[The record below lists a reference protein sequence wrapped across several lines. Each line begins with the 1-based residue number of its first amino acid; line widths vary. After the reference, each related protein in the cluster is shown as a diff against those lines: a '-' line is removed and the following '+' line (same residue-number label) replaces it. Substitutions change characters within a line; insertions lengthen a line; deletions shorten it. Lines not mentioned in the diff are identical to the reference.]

1 MKKKTNISYLAFSF
15 VIIALLFLSS
25 CSTRKNTFPNRAYHN
40 TTARFNVLFN
50 GKEAMKAGEA
60 VLETKVKDN
69 YTAILPI
76 YNYPPQNELGAIL
89 PHMDRVI
96 QKSSKCI
103 YKHSMYIRGKEYVKY
118 IDNAYFLMG
127 KAYFYKQ
134 DYNQAQRTFTYI
146 DNTYKVSDI
155 KEEAKIMNART
166 AIRQKYYTRAFDLL
180 NEVDHA
186 IYKKKSK
193 KLNLQY
199 NAAMAEY
206 HLTAPDG
213 EIESAIDFINTA
225 LANRPKRDF
234 KTRLYFIRGQLYE
247 QLGQSTDAHKSFMTV
262 IKRTPSYE
270 MEFSAHMHLATNYD
284 GTKEAKNSILKEL
297 NKMLDEKKNEDYKDQ
312 IYYAMSEIYRIDED
326 TDLQKEYL
334 AKSVASYSNNEYQ
347 RTFSSL
353 ALADIYF
360 NEENYM
366 EAQNY
371 YDTATMT
378 MPKNYPDY
386 DNIIKKSNVLRELTD
401 NLKMIALQDS
411 LQRIA
416 KMSEAQRNQWV
427 QRMIAAYTEKERREA
442 EEEAAR
448 MLALQSTAG
457 MANVNVNTN
466 QSGKWYFY
474 NTALISAGQTEF
486 YRRWGN
492 RKLEDNWRIS
502 NKQQL
507 SFDDLEVMNNPN
519 AVQDTVEY
527 DEDGNPIPKR
537 ETDPKK
543 PAFYTQDLPLTQA
556 AMDSSN
562 AMVVEALY
570 NCALIYMDQL
580 NDMKRANETLKKLIE
595 RYPDHDLALSSIF
608 LLYLNYGKMGD
619 QQQSDYY
626 KNIILTQYAN
636 TDYAKLISDP
646 TYYIR
651 MEEKSKEHER
661 KYDIAY
667 DYYTQ
672 KNWTK
677 TVEIANNVLPACTDV
692 KLASKFAYIRAV
704 AIGQIMGEDSLKK
717 ALTRVIINFPNTEV
731 EQLARIYLS
740 NFAEDVNVTLAQA
753 GDTTAQK
760 EVAKQ
765 ELAKISPF
773 VDKPDEIHYVVII
786 LNSSAI
792 PMQTV
797 KDEVANFNR
806 EFFSLEQFNLNSF
819 FLNKTDQMITISK
832 FKNKE
837 VAMNYYNIMV
847 KNPVFATHLSGG
859 HYVLYAMSSTNYT
872 SFYNMKDKRDMYPAF
887 FNENYL
893 QQK

>member
-1 MKKKTNISYLAFSF
+1 MKTKTNISYFAFSF
-15 VIIALLFLSS
+15 VTIALLLLSS

-60 VLETKVKDN
+60 ALETKTKDN
-69 YTAILPI
+69 YTTILPI
-76 YNYPPQNELGAIL
+76 YNYPPQNELGSIL

-103 YKHSMYIRGKEYVKY
+103 YKHSMFIRGKEYVKY

-146 DNTYKVSDI
+146 ENTYKVSDV

-166 AIRQKYYTRAFDLL
+166 AIRQKYYSRAFDLL

-186 IYKKKSK
+186 IYKKKSR
-193 KLNLQY
+193 KLNIQY

-206 HLTAPDG
+206 HLSAPDG
-213 EIESAIDFINTA
+213 EIESAIDYINTA

-247 QLGQSTDAHKSFMTV
+247 LLGQSTDAHKSFMTV
-262 IKRTPSYE
+262 IKRTPPYE

-326 TDLQKEYL
+326 IDSQKEYL
-334 AKSVASYSNNEYQ
+334 AKSVAAYSNNEYQ

-353 ALADIYF
+353 ALADINF
-360 NEENYM
+360 SEENYM

-378 MPKNYPDY
+378 MPKNYPGY

-427 QRMIAAYTEKERREA
+427 QGMIAAYTEKERREA

-474 NTALISAGQTEF
+474 NTSLVSAGQTEF

-502 NKQQL
+502 NKQQI
-507 SFDDLEVMNNPN
+507 SFEDMEVLNNPN
-519 AVQDTVEY
+519 AAQDTVEY
-527 DEDGNPIPKR
+527 DENGNPIPKR

-543 PAFYTQDLPLTQA
+543 PAYYTQDLPLTKA

-595 RYPDHDLALSSIF
+595 RYPDHELALSSIY
-608 LLYLNYGKMGD
+608 LLYINYGKMND

-651 MEEKSKEHER
+651 LEEKAKEHDR

-672 KNWTK
+672 KNWKK
-677 TVEIANNVLPACTDV
+677 TVEVANSVLPTCTDV
-692 KLASKFAYIRAV
+692 VLASKFAYIRAV
-704 AIGQIMGEDSLKK
+704 AIGQIMGEDSLKR
-717 ALTRVIINFPNTEV
+717 ALTGVIMNFPNTEV
-731 EQLARIYLS
+731 EKLARIYLS
-740 NFAEDVNVTLAQA
+740 NFPEDVNVTLAQA
-753 GDTTAQK
+753 GDTTAKK
-760 EVAKQ
+760 EVAKK
-765 ELAKISPF
+765 ELAKLSPF
-773 VDKPDEIHYVVII
+773 VD
-786 LNSSAI
+786 N
-792 PMQTV
+792 QT
-797 KDEVANFNR
+797 K
-806 EFFSLEQFNLNSF
+806 
-819 FLNKTDQMITISK
+819 
-832 FKNKE
+832 
-837 VAMNYYNIMV
+837 
-847 KNPVFATHLSGG
+847 
-859 HYVLYAMSSTNYT
+859 ST
-872 SFYNMKDKRDMYPAF
+872 MW
-887 FNENYL
+887 
-893 QQK
+893 

>member
-1 MKKKTNISYLAFSF
+1 MKTKTNISYFAFSF
-15 VIIALLFLSS
+15 VIIALLLLSS

-69 YTAILPI
+69 YTTILPI
-76 YNYPPQNELGAIL
+76 YNYPPQNELGSIL

-103 YKHSMYIRGKEYVKY
+103 YKHSMFIRGKEYVKY

-134 DYNQAQRTFTYI
+134 DYNQAQRTFSYI
-146 DNTYKVSDI
+146 ESTYKVSDI

-166 AIRQKYYTRAFDLL
+166 AIRQKYYSRAFDLL

-186 IYKKKSK
+186 IYQKKSK

-225 LANRPKRDF
+225 IANRPKRDF

-247 QLGQSTDAHKSFMTV
+247 LLGQPTDAHKSFMSV
-262 IKRTPSYE
+262 IKRTPPYE

-284 GTKEAKNSILKEL
+284 GTKEAKNAILKEL
-297 NKMLDEKKNEDYKDQ
+297 NKMLDEKKNEDYRDQ

-326 TDLQKEYL
+326 IDMQKEYL
-334 AKSVASYSNNEYQ
+334 AKSVAAYSNNEYQ

-353 ALADIYF
+353 ALADINF
-360 NEENYM
+360 SEENYM

-378 MPKNYPDY
+378 MPKNYPGY
-386 DNIIKKSNVLRELTD
+386 DDIIKKSNVLRELTD

-416 KMSEAQRNQWV
+416 KMSEAQRSQWV

-474 NTALISAGQTEF
+474 NTSLVSAGQTEF

-502 NKQQL
+502 NKQQI
-507 SFDDLEVMNNPN
+507 SFEDMEVMNNPN
-519 AVQDTVEY
+519 AAQDTVEY

-543 PAFYTQDLPLTQA
+543 PAYYTQDLPLTQA

-580 NDMKRANETLKKLIE
+580 NDMKRANETLKKLVE
-595 RYPDHDLALSSIF
+595 RYPDHDLALSSIY
-608 LLYLNYGKMGD
+608 LLYINYGKMND

-651 MEEKSKEHER
+651 LEEKSKEHDR

-672 KNWTK
+672 KNWKK
-677 TVEIANNVLPACTDV
+677 TVEIANSVLPTCTDV
-692 KLASKFAYIRAV
+692 VLASKFAYIRAV
-704 AIGQIMGEDSLKK
+704 AIGQIMGEDSLKR
-717 ALTRVIINFPNTEV
+717 ALTGVIMNFPNTEV
-731 EQLARIYLS
+731 EKLARIYLS

-760 EVAKQ
+760 AVAKQ
-765 ELAKISPF
+765 ELAKLSPF

-786 LNSSAI
+786 LNSSAV

-819 FLNKTDQMITISK
+819 FLNKSDQMITISK

-847 KNPVFATHLSGG
+847 KNPIFAAHLSGG
-859 HYVLYAMSSTNYT
+859 HYELYAMSSTNYT